1 MERKPDSGAGD
12 ASASYWTDSIEVVR
26 AQLDGLMNHSTS
38 GVAIYEA
45 VREGEDFLF
54 VGFNRAAEEIE
65 QIKRAEIIG
74 RSVLEVFP
82 GVREFGLLD
91 IFRRVWQTGQ
101 PEWHPISVYRDDRL
115 SGWRQNYVCKLPD
128 GRIMAVYNDVTQDK
142 HSELAARMSEQCFRA
157 IANYTYDWEVWVG
170 PTGRVLW
177 TNPAVVRVT
186 GYTVKELV
194 AMPNYPEPIVYEQD
208 RERIMRAFRSALKG
222 GTGNDVDF
230 RVRHKDGKTL
240 WVEMSWQPIH
250 DESSN
255 SLGHRESIRDITARK
270 KAEHALQQT
279 EREKGTILDNL
290 IELVVHQDRDLNVL
304 WANRAACASVGRT
317 REQVIGQRCYQLW
330 GEGDEPCKDCPVAKA
345 IEMGCRTEVEKTT
358 RDGRTWVI
366 QAAPMRDEEGHVVG
380 GAEIALDVTKYKRTE
395 EALSELRREYRQLEA
410 ELDAFRGGSDEAV

>member
-12 ASASYWTDSIEVVR
+12 ANASYWTDPIEVVR
-26 AQLDGLMNHSTS
+26 AQLDGLMNHITS
-38 GVAIYEA
+38 GVAVYEA

-54 VGFNRAAEEIE
+54 VDFNRAAEKIE
-65 QIKRAEIIG
+65 QIQRAEIVG
-74 RSVLEVFP
+74 RSVIEVFP
-82 GVREFGLLD
+82 GVRDFGLLEV
-91 IFRRVWQTGQ
+91 FRRVWQTGQ
-101 PEWHPISVYRDDRL
+101 PEWHPISVYKDDRL
-115 SGWRQNYVCKLPD
+115 SGWRQNYVCRLPD

-142 HSELAARMSEQCFRA
+142 RSELAARMSEQCFRA

-177 TNPAVVRVT
+177 TNPAVERVT
-186 GYTVKELV
+186 GYTVRELI
-194 AMPNYPEPIVYEQD
+194 AMPDYPEPIVYEQD

-222 GTGNDVDF
+222 GAGNDVDF

-270 KAEHALQQT
+270 KAEHRLQQT
-279 EREKGTILDNL
+279 EREKETILDSL
-290 IELVVHQDRDLNVL
+290 AELVVHQDRDLNVL

-317 REQVIGQRCYQLW
+317 REQVIGQRCYQFW
-330 GEGDEPCKDCPVAKA
+330 GEGDEPCKDCPVVEA
-345 IEMGCRTEVEKTT
+345 IEMGCRAEVEKTT
-358 RDGRTWVI
+358 PDGRTWVI
-366 QAAPMRDEEGHVVG
+366 RAAPMRDEEGHVVG
-380 GAEIALDVTKYKRTE
+380 GTEIALDVTKHKRTE

-410 ELDAFRGGSDEAV
+410 ELDASRGGSDEAV

>member
-26 AQLDGLMNHSTS
+26 AQLDGLMNHITS
-38 GVAIYEA
+38 GVAVYEA
-45 VREGEDFLF
+45 VREGEDFIF
-54 VGFNRAAEEIE
+54 VGFNRAAEKIE
-65 QIKRAEIIG
+65 QIQRAEIIG
-74 RSVLEVFP
+74 RSVLDVFP

-91 IFRRVWQTGQ
+91 IFCRVWQTGQ
-101 PEWHPISVYRDDRL
+101 PEWHPISVYKDDRL

-142 HSELAARMSEQCFRA
+142 RSELAARMSEQCFRA

-186 GYTVKELV
+186 GYTVRELI
-194 AMPNYPEPIVYEQD
+194 AMPDYPGPIVYEQD

-279 EREKGTILDNL
+279 EREKGIILDSL
-290 IELVVHQDRDLNVL
+290 TELVVHQDRDLNVL
-304 WANRAACASVGRT
+304 WANRAACDSVQRT
-317 REQVIGQRCYQLW
+317 REEVIGQRCYQLW
-330 GEGDEPCKDCPVAKA
+330 GEGDEPCKDCPVVKA
-345 IEMGCRTEVEKTT
+345 IEMGCRAEVEKTT
-358 RDGRTWVI
+358 PDGRTWVVR
-366 QAAPMRDEEGHVVG
+366 AAPMRDEEGHVVG
-380 GAEIALDVTKYKRTE
+380 GTEIALDVTKCKRTE

-410 ELDAFRGGSDEAV
+410 ELDASRGGSDEAV